1 MIDYN
6 YNNDNN
12 QNLQPAVGYCRYSS
26 TAQRGESIAA
36 QKRAIG
42 QYCVFGNYKI
52 VEWYCDE
59 AVSGTTDKRP
69 EFQRLIADIKSNK
82 IKTLIVHKLDRFSR
96 NQKDTFE
103 YLDLCADYG
112 VKVLSVSEPIGD
124 SPAERMIVSFI
135 SGINEYYVSNLSSEV
150 MKGMLE
156 NAHKG
161 LWSGGPPPLGYDVVD
176 KKLVINEKEAEAV
189 KLIFEMAAE
198 GYGYG
203 KIIDRL
209 NLLGYKTK
217 KGNNFAKNSLH
228 DLLENEKYKGIYVF
242 NKRSS
247 KRRKDKKRN
256 SHRFKS
262 DEEIIRI
269 PGGCPAI
276 VSEELWNKANSV
288 RKVTGKMKSNAKRQ
302 YLLTGMLVCAEC
314 GAKMHGNLRTST
326 KGNKYMTYR
335 CNNKIN
341 QHSCRKKEIRTEIVD
356 DFVLDVIFKNF
367 FTDAT
372 ISKLTKAVNKHRTN
386 ILMSNERYKN
396 VKEGL
401 DADLKTRDVLIE
413 ALEETNSS
421 AICSRIKEIEEKISA
436 SQSFINNYKKA
447 CHSHLTDEDI
457 KNVLKPLKERMK
469 KAENIEQTKL
479 ILSHLIDKIE
489 VGDSKITLYLKLTV
503 PQTEEEAKEIPI
515 EPFAFSTSIS
525 REAIENYK
533 MINQELYVNPDMFK
547 NRLESFSLRN

>member
-1 MIDYN
+1 MDN
-6 YNNDNN
+6 TNN
-12 QNLQPAVGYCRYSS
+12 NLKPAVGYCRYSS
-26 TAQRGESIAA
+26 TAQREESIAA

-42 QYCVFGNYKI
+42 NYCVFSGYEI

-59 AVSGTTDKRP
+59 AISGTTDKRP
-69 EFQRLIADIKSNK
+69 EFQRLITDIENHKV
-82 IKTLIVHKLDRFSR
+82 KTVIVHKLDRFSR
-96 NQKDTFE
+96 SQKDTVS
-103 YLDLCADYG
+103 YMDLCEDYG
-112 VKVLSVSEPIGD
+112 VNLISVTEPIGN
-124 SPAERMIVSFI
+124 SPAERMIVGFI
-135 SGINEYYVSNLSSEV
+135 SGINEYYVSNLSTEV
-150 MKGMLE
+150 MKGMKE
-156 NAHKG
+156 NAYKC
-161 LWSGGPPPLGYDVVD
+161 LWAGGKPPLGYDVVD

-189 KLIFEMAAE
+189 RLIFEMYAE

-217 KGNNFAKNSLH
+217 KGNKFAKNSLC
-228 DLLENEKYKGIYVF
+228 DLITNERYKGVYVF

-247 KRRKDKKRN
+247 KKKKDKKRN
-256 SHRFKS
+256 NHKFKP

-269 PGGCPAI
+269 PNGCPAI
-276 VSEELWNKANSV
+276 VSEELWNKANAT
-288 RKVTGKMKSNAKRQ
+288 RKVTGKLKSNAKRQ

-326 KGNKYMTYR
+326 KGYKYMTYR

-341 QHSCRKKEIRTEIVD
+341 QHSCRKKEIRTELVD
-356 DFVLDVIFKNF
+356 DFVLDVIFKSF

-372 ISKLTKAVNKHRTN
+372 ISKLTKAVNKHRNN
-386 ILMSNERYKN
+386 ILMTNDRYKN

-401 DADLKTRDVLIE
+401 NADLKTRDILIE

-421 AICSRIKEIEEKISA
+421 AICSRIKEIEEKIAA
-436 SQSFINNYKKA
+436 SQSFINNYHKA
-447 CHSHLTDEDI
+447 CESHLTDDDI
-457 KNVLKPLKERMK
+457 KNAIKPFKEHMK
-469 KAENIEQTKL
+469 KAESIEQTKL

-489 VGDSKITLYLKLTV
+489 VSDSKITLYLKFPI

-515 EPFAFSTSIS
+515 EPFEFSTSIS
-525 REAIENYK
+525 RDAIETYK
-533 MINQELYVNPDMFK
+533 IINQETYVSADMFK

>member
-1 MIDYN
+1 ME
-6 YNNDNN
+6 NNFNN
-12 QNLQPAVGYCRYSS
+12 NLKPAVGYCRYSS
-26 TAQRGESIAA
+26 TAQREESIAA

-42 QYCVFGNYKI
+42 NYCVFSGYEI

-59 AVSGTTDKRP
+59 AISGTTDKRP
-69 EFQRLIADIKSNK
+69 EFQRLISDIENHKV
-82 IKTLIVHKLDRFSR
+82 KTVIVHKLDRFSR
-96 NQKDTFE
+96 SQKDTVS
-103 YLDLCADYG
+103 YMDLCEDYG
-112 VKVLSVSEPIGD
+112 VNLISVTEPIGN
-124 SPAERMIVSFI
+124 SPAERMIVGFI
-135 SGINEYYVSNLSSEV
+135 SGINEYYVSNLSTEV
-150 MKGMLE
+150 MKGMKE
-156 NAHKG
+156 NAYKC
-161 LWSGGPPPLGYDVVD
+161 LWTGGKPPLGYDVVD

-189 KLIFEMAAE
+189 KLIFEMYAE

-217 KGNNFAKNSLH
+217 KGNKFAKNSLC
-228 DLLENEKYKGIYVF
+228 DLIENEKYKGVYVF

-247 KRRKDKKRN
+247 KKKKDKKRN
-256 SHRFKS
+256 NHKYKP

-276 VSEELWNKANSV
+276 VSEELWNKANST
-288 RKVTGKMKSNAKRQ
+288 RKVTGKLKSNAKRQ

-341 QHSCRKKEIRTEIVD
+341 QHSCRKKEIRTELVD
-356 DFVLDVIFKNF
+356 DFVLDEIFKNF

-372 ISKLTKAVNKHRTN
+372 VSKLTSAVNKHRNN
-386 ILMSNERYKN
+386 ILMSNERYQN

-436 SQSFINNYKKA
+436 SQSFLSNYKKA
-447 CHSHLTDEDI
+447 CRSQLTEEDI
-457 KNVLKPLKERMK
+457 KNALEPLKEHIK
-469 KAENIEQTKL
+469 KAESVEQTKH

-489 VGDSKITLYLKLTV
+489 VGDSKITLYLKFSI
-503 PQTEEEAKEIPI
+503 PQSEEEVKEIPI
-515 EPFAFSTSIS
+515 EPFELKTSIS

-547 NRLESFSLRN
+547 NRLELFSLRN

>member
-1 MIDYN
+1 MEN
-6 YNNDNN
+6 TNS
-12 QNLQPAVGYCRYSS
+12 NLKPAVGYCRYSS
-26 TAQRGESIAA
+26 TAQREESIAA

-42 QYCVFGNYKI
+42 NYCVFSGYEI

-59 AVSGTTDKRP
+59 AISGTTDKRP
-69 EFQRLIADIKSNK
+69 EFQRLISDIENHKV
-82 IKTLIVHKLDRFSR
+82 KTVIVHKLDRFSR
-96 NQKDTFE
+96 SQKDTVS
-103 YLDLCADYG
+103 YMDLCEDYG
-112 VKVLSVSEPIGD
+112 VNLISVTEPIGN
-124 SPAERMIVSFI
+124 SPAERMIVGFI
-135 SGINEYYVSNLSSEV
+135 SGINEYYVSNLSTEV
-150 MKGMLE
+150 MKGMKE
-156 NAHKG
+156 NAYKC
-161 LWSGGPPPLGYDVVD
+161 LWTGGKPPLGYDVIN

-189 KLIFEMAAE
+189 RLIFEMYAE

-217 KGNNFAKNSLH
+217 KGNKFAKNSLC
-228 DLLENEKYKGIYVF
+228 DLIENEKYKGVYVF

-247 KRRKDKKRN
+247 KKKKDKKRN
-256 SHRFKS
+256 NHKFKP

-276 VSEELWNKANSV
+276 VSEELWNKANST
-288 RKVTGKMKSNAKRQ
+288 RKVTGKLKSNAKRQ

-341 QHSCRKKEIRTEIVD
+341 QHSCRKKEIRTELVD
-356 DFVLDVIFKNF
+356 DFVLDEIFKNF

-372 ISKLTKAVNKHRTN
+372 ISKLTKAVNTHRNN
-386 ILMSNERYKN
+386 ILMSNERYQN

-436 SQSFINNYKKA
+436 SQSFLSNYKKA
-447 CHSHLTDEDI
+447 CRSQLTEEDI
-457 KNVLKPLKERMK
+457 KNALEPLKQHIK
-469 KAENIEQTKL
+469 KAESVEQTKH
-479 ILSHLIDKIE
+479 ILSQLIDRIE
-489 VGDSKITLYLKLTV
+489 VGESKITLYLKFSI
-503 PQTEEEAKEIPI
+503 PQSEEEAKEFSI
-515 EPFAFSTSIS
+515 EPFELKTSIS
-525 REAIENYK
+525 RDAIENYK
-533 MINQELYVNPDMFK
+533 CLCQEEYLKPDMFI
-547 NRLESFSLRN
+547 NRLESFSLRS